1 MTPFCIHVILGNM
14 DKRLLSRIDKLLTKL
29 NDNRPLK
36 SSVVDKLREQFLIEM
51 TYNSNAIEGNK
62 LSLKETYLVLREGI
76 TVKGKNLKDH
86 LEAKNHEEAL
96 KYLFELVDSKKR
108 ISISNSLI
116 RELHQLVVKDTENQI
131 AGVYRK
137 TNVAILGSTHK
148 PVPGFRVQEEM
159 NKFVQWVPNGM
170 AKLHPIEFAAK
181 LHHRFVHIH
190 PFEDGNGRTGRLLMN
205 LFLMRQ
211 GYPIAIILK
220 SDRVKYYKALEKA
233 DKDDFES
240 LIRLIAQAV
249 ERSLNVY
256 IQAIESTSNEGEFLP
271 LSKIATKTT
280 YSAKYLNLLINKGLL
295 AGKKE
300 GRNWLTS
307 MKDIKD
313 YEETRLRIRKPRKKV
328 RKSKEKLR

>member
-1 MTPFCIHVILGNM
+1 M
-14 DKRLLSRIDKLLTKL
+14 DKRLLSRIEKLLGRL
-29 NDNRPLK
+29 NKNRPLK
-36 SSVVDKLREQFLIEM
+36 RSVVEKLREQFLIEM

-62 LSLKETYLVLREGI
+62 LTLKETYLVLREGI

-116 RELHQLVVKDTENQI
+116 REIHQLVVKDTENQI
-131 AGVYRK
+131 AGEYRK
-137 TNVAILGSTHK
+137 TNVAILGSKHR
-148 PVPGFRVQEEM
+148 PIPGFRVQEEM
-159 NKFVQWVPNGM
+159 DKFVQWIPKAM
-170 AKLHPIEFAAK
+170 TKLHPIEFAAR

-190 PFEDGNGRTGRLLMN
+190 PFEDGNGRAGRLLMN

-220 SDRVKYYKALEKA
+220 SERLKYYNALEKA
-233 DKDDFES
+233 DKGDFDS
-240 LIRLIAQAV
+240 LMRLMGQAI
-249 ERSLNVY
+249 ERSLNIY
-256 IQAIESTSNEGEFLP
+256 IQAIEATNDENEFMP
-271 LSKIATKTT
+271 LSKIAINTS

-295 AGKKE
+295 GGQKE

-307 MKDIKD
+307 MKEIRD
-313 YEETRLRIRKPRKKV
+313 YESTRLRMRKPRKVKKKLKTKV
-328 RKSKEKLR
+328 R

>member
-1 MTPFCIHVILGNM
+1 MTLNYTYAILVGM
-14 DKRLLSRIDKLLTKL
+14 DERLLNRIDKLMARL
-29 NDNRPLK
+29 NENRPLK
-36 SSVVDKLREQFLIEM
+36 RSVVEKLREQFLIEM

-86 LEAKNHEEAL
+86 LEAKNHQEAL
-96 KYLFELVDSKKR
+96 KYLFDLVDGKKR

-116 RELHQLVVKDTENQI
+116 RELHQLVVKDTENRI
-131 AGVYRK
+131 AGEYRK

-159 NKFVQWVPNGM
+159 DKFVQWVPTGM
-170 AKLHPIEFAAK
+170 TKLHPIEFAAK

-205 LFLMRQ
+205 LFLMRE

-233 DKDDFES
+233 DKEDFES

-256 IQAIESTSNEGEFLP
+256 IEAIESTGNEGEFVP
-271 LSKIATKTT
+271 LSKIESKTT

-307 MKDIKD
+307 MKAIKD
-313 YEETRLRIRKPRKKV
+313 YEVSRLRIRKPRKKIK
-328 RKSKEKLR
+328 KSKEKLR